1 MQYDFIFYALVG
13 GLILVLMVILL
24 KNRPQ
29 QLPEN
34 AVSRELYQTIVT
46 QNEMLR
52 LELEEKEK
60 NLREMGAQVAARE
73 QSIIHLEDTILRQK
87 GESDTMQKRLVLE
100 FEQVANKILEEKGRS
115 ISSSQMQQLDAVLL
129 PLKEKIRDFELNV
142 DRKFTEETKEKIS
155 LKKEIE
161 QLRDLNVQLSQ
172 DAHNLTSA
180 LKGQSKVQ
188 GDWGEFQLELL
199 LEKSG
204 LVKGIH
210 FEAQSSF
217 RDEHGAVKRP
227 DFLIVLPDNKH
238 LVIDAKVSLTAFERW
253 YNEPDQLVRD
263 KHLKAHVDSL
273 RSHVDNLSRKNYQTL
288 YQINT
293 PDYLMLFVPL
303 DSALITA
310 AQADPKLF
318 TDALE
323 KNIVLVTSSTLLATM
338 RTVAY
343 LWKQEKQA
351 SSVQEIVRQS
361 GYLYDKFVSFV
372 DDLKNIG
379 SKLNAAQSAYDDAM
393 IKITNASRPGDT
405 LIGKAEKLKE
415 LGAKASKSLPKEQ

>member
-1 MQYDFIFYALVG
+1 
-13 GLILVLMVILL
+13 
-24 KNRPQ
+24 
-29 QLPEN
+29 
-34 AVSRELYQTIVT
+34 
-46 QNEMLR
+46 
-52 LELEEKEK
+52 
-60 NLREMGAQVAARE
+60 
-73 QSIIHLEDTILRQK
+73 
-87 GESDTMQKRLVLE
+87 
-100 FEQVANKILEEKGRS
+100 
-115 ISSSQMQQLDAVLL
+115 MQQLDAVLL

-142 DRKFTEETKEKIS
+142 NRKFTEETKEKIS

-204 LVKGIH
+204 LVKGIQV

-217 RDEHGAVKRP
+217 DEHGAVKRP

-238 LVIDAKVSLTAFERW
+238 LVINAKVSLTAFERW

-405 LIGKAEKLKE
+405 FDRE
-415 LGAKASKSLPKEQ
+415 S